1 MKILQALFDLPPG
14 LGPITIYLYGAR
26 KEGGCIHDHHS
37 FMVGRALDIVSR
49 ITAFPAEVQG
59 HSCLPIPFSGVF
71 IIRSIRLAVFSRFRH
86 VRGL

>member
-1 MKILQALFDLPPG
+1 
-14 LGPITIYLYGAR
+14 
-26 KEGGCIHDHHS
+26 
-37 FMVGRALDIVSR
+37 MVGRALDIVSR